1 MCMSVESELSDIW
14 QQAVDNADGA
24 ENYFYEREV
33 RVNGVNLKFDVDLST
48 AIYYSAG
55 QGGVDDLV
63 YAKTSASDGAS
74 SQDIMDS
81 KGEFINRVKEVAE
94 DWSDVV

>member
-1 MCMSVESELSDIW
+1 MSAESELRDIW
-14 QQAVDNADGA
+14 QQAVENAEGG

-33 RVNGVNLKFDVDLST
+33 RVNGVILRFDVDLST

-63 YAKTSASDGAS
+63 YAKTSASDGAN

-81 KGEFINRVKEVAE
+81 EEEFINRVKEVSE
-94 DWSDVV
+94 DWRDTI